1 MLDNLSAEDRAR
13 TKQLLAEAEPV
24 QHWLIVVEGD
34 VEPELRGPY
43 RNDEARLRAARKIHA
58 DCSEDDWPG
67 LFRLDVRGVIHSLEV
82 DSFAGYEM
90 DD

>member
-1 MLDNLSAEDRAR
+1 MNNSVLDRAAQAVLDVVDR
-13 TKQLLAEAEPV
+13 ENQT

-43 RNDEARLRAARKIHA
+43 KDDDARLQAARKIHA
-58 DCSEDDWPG
+58 DSSEDDWPG
-67 LFRLDVRGVIHSLEV
+67 LFRLDVRGVIHSVEV

-90 DD
+90 ED